1 MINYLFTKTPL
12 AFFTMDL
19 WRDEAFSFVMA
30 KQGVMNILRTSAQ
43 DFAPPFYYIVL
54 HYWMMIFGT
63 SEIAMRSLSFLTYAL
78 LLFVIFEIMVLV
90 FKISMKRALWYFLL
104 FLANPFL
111 NFYAFEARMY
121 MMAALFVT
129 LSYFALWSKKR
140 ILYIVA
146 LSLALYTH
154 YFTIFI
160 LIAQIISYYFSNS
173 NTSLRLWRS
182 TPLIKRRI
190 IPLLKRGV
198 AQRMLR
204 RGVSNMFILP
214 ILLFLPW
221 LIYVGLNH
229 DFSDARFWIIQPLLT
244 DIFYTPFMLFTGYER
259 VFGEYYHG
267 AAGFISFHTNIN
279 LMLIALLTLPIFFIK
294 SVKKMKYLADLYL
307 WAFLPALTLFILS
320 FISTPVYL
328 PRYVIASVPALLL
341 LIIIS
346 FELLVLHA
354 PKKRAWI
361 PFALFGVVLFVTYS
375 YNILNVKYHAKKH
388 VSSMYKEV
396 QAVRDVQD
404 VIYLMSELDFH
415 LAQYYIGNDVFIF
428 GKSYGEIPQ
437 YVGKSLIPEAFVRQ
451 SLPLYPIKAFIIH
464 YDWYEVRSLL

>member
-30 KQGVMNILRTSAQ
+30 KQGIVDIFRTSAQ
-43 DFAPPFYYIVL
+43 DFAPPLYYIVL

-90 FKISMKRALWYFLL
+90 FNIPMKRALLYFLL

-121 MMAALFVT
+121 MMAAFFVT
-129 LSYFALWSKKR
+129 LSYFALWSNKR
-140 ILYIVA
+140 ILSIVA

-160 LIAQIISYYFSNS
+160 LIAQIIRMVKLSNS
-173 NTSLRLWRS
+173 
-182 TPLIKRRI
+182 KKM
-190 IPLLKRGV
+190 LKPTY
-198 AQRMLR
+198 Q
-204 RGVSNMFILP
+204 FILP

-244 DIFYTPFMLFTGYER
+244 DIFYMPFMLFTGYER

-279 LMLIALLTLPIFFIK
+279 LILIALLTLPIFFIK
-294 SVKKMKYLADLYL
+294 KMTKIKYLADLYL
-307 WAFLPALTLFILS
+307 WAFLPALILFILS
-320 FISTPVYL
+320 FISTPLYL
-328 PRYVIASVPALLL
+328 PRYIIASVPGLLL

-346 FELLVLHA
+346 LELLVLHV

-361 PFALFGVVLFVTYS
+361 PFVLFGIVLFVTHS
-375 YNILNVKYHAKKH
+375 YNILNVKYHAKRH

-396 QAVRDVQD
+396 QALRDVQD

-415 LAQYYIGNDVFIF
+415 LAQYYIGNNIFIF
-428 GKSYGEIPQ
+428 GKRYDEIPQ
-437 YVGKSLIPEAFVRQ
+437 YVGKSLIPEEFVRQ